1 MLRKILDML
10 GVDPSTEKEAY
21 RISGNNFLGEILI
34 IRNKCTRKQVSE
46 ALEAQ
51 RVEGAGR
58 KIGNLLM
65 TIYEIGQDDITEALE
80 IQTYLR
86 ENLCSNK
93 SMEKLE
99 NAASNFLLQ
108 KQILQ
113 ESIQDMNVTL
123 DRTNGT
129 LT

>member
-1 MLRKILDML
+1 MLRKILDKL
-10 GVDPSTEKEAY
+10 GVVPSTEKETY

-46 ALEAQ
+46 VLEVQ

-65 TIYEIGQDDITEALE
+65 TTYKISQDDITEALE

-86 ENLCSNK
+86 EDLCANK

-99 NAASNFLLQ
+99 NSANNFLLQ

-123 DRTNGT
+123 DRANGT